1 MGKGQIALAQRWGTA
16 LDAADAAMQRL
27 PAKPS
32 DAALMALSKT
42 LKGVTTLYQ
51 NEVAAA
57 LDVPLGFSDADG
69 D

>member
-1 MGKGQIALAQRWGTA
+1 LAQRWAQA
-16 LDAADAAMQRL
+16 LDAADTAMNHL
-27 PAKPS
+27 PAQAS
-32 DAALMALSKT
+32 DTDLMALSQT

-51 NEVAAA
+51 TEVAAA

>member
-1 MGKGQIALAQRWGTA
+1 MYWSRGASLDCSGIRGTR
-16 LDAADAAMQRL
+16 DAAMAAL
-27 PAKPS
+27 PARAGEK
-32 DAALMALSKT
+32 DLMALSKT

-51 NEVAAA
+51 TEVAAA